1 MQEIL
6 SVKNTKYF
14 RESYL
19 KPAMEDG
26 IIEMTIP
33 ERRNNKNQKYR
44 LTQRGLK
51 IKEKLLESK

>member
-1 MQEIL
+1 MSRSELQEIL

-44 LTQRGLK
+44 LLK
-51 IKEKLLESK
+51 EDLK